1 MAKKKKTLKK
11 TKTQSSEDSLY
22 TKLILGNIKK
32 HTLPDTNSVVTASS
46 SNSGFTIAENVK
58 LKSGFNRRD
67 KELKNPGTALPT
79 THQDIILMTH
89 AIYRKVGLIRNIIDL
104 MSDFASEGL
113 TIRHPIKKQQRFYE
127 AWAEKVDLQG
137 RSHDFM
143 KLLLR
148 DANVIVRRKDG
159 ILTDKI
165 IKMMTK
171 GSTNLE
177 NLLVQDVEE
186 KPEKIDVKK
195 TKRKKKVIPWRY
207 IFLSP
212 TMIEKTGGEVGK
224 FFNGNAIAMRI
235 PRKLVKSIKSP
246 KTDSEKAL
254 KKRLPTEVLSAID
267 KSKGASVLVELD
279 PERVYVDYYK
289 KDDWEDWGTPFLYG
303 IFDDI
308 ILKEKMKLADM
319 SALDG
324 VINTIRL
331 WRLGDHK
338 EQILPNP
345 NAVNKLLDILQHNQ
359 GGGVLDLVW
368 DSMIDMK
375 VEYPPIDKILGNEKY
390 KSVNSDIIQGLGIPN
405 ALLGGVDLATRNAET
420 AFVQLKTLIERLEYV
435 RHKCLKWL
443 RGEIKLV
450 SEAMGFKKLP
460 FINFGTMSL
469 RDEAVE
475 KQLMIQL
482 VDRGIIS
489 IEAVHEVFG
498 TNFVVELERMRE
510 EQDIRDTEP
519 KILEKGN
526 PYYRPISVMELQNK
540 LQIELQDAKLS
551 GQTGDNPN
559 GDQPTDEGDN
569 DSGRPP
575 NTKDTEKR
583 DDKRQPVLSSD
594 QERALSVYK
603 TIAEKHMKQIDSI
616 IDPLYIKKNN
626 IKNIRFLT
634 KAQAKELEKI
644 KRHILSTISLKDNPE
659 DISQT
664 EIAKRTD
671 SSSEHVD
678 RMTNFENLFNKTVS
692 YYKNVIKQNPK
703 LNDRKSL
710 ASSTWA
716 MLVITKDT
724 NEHSCHAR

>member
-1 MAKKKKTLKK
+1 MAKKKKTSKK
-11 TKTQSSEDSLY
+11 VKTQSSGDPLY
-22 TKLILGNIKK
+22 TKLTLGNIKQ
-32 HTLPDTNSVVTASS
+32 HALPDENSIVTSS
-46 SNSGFTIAENVK
+46 SAGNNFTIAENVK

-67 KELKNPGTALPT
+67 KELKSPGTALPT
-79 THQDIILMTH
+79 SHQEIILMTH
-89 AIYRKVGLIRNIIDL
+89 AIYRKIGLIRNIIDL

-127 AWAEKVDLQG
+127 AWAKKVDLQG

-177 NLLVQDVEE
+177 NLLVQNVEE

-195 TKRKKKVIPWRY
+195 TKTKKKVIPWRY

-224 FFNGNAIAMRI
+224 FFNGNAIAMKI
-235 PRKLVKSIKSP
+235 PKELIRSIRNP

-254 KKRLPTEVLSAID
+254 KNRLPAEVISAIN
-267 KSKGASVLVELD
+267 KTKGTSVLVELD
-279 PERVYVDYYK
+279 PDKVYVDYYK

-308 ILKEKMKLADM
+308 VLKEKMKLADM

-331 WRLGDHK
+331 WKLGDHK

-368 DSMIDMK
+368 DSMIDME
-375 VEYPPIDKILGNEKY
+375 VEYPPIGDILGDEKY
-390 KSVNSDIIQGLGIPN
+390 RSVNSDIIQGLGIPN

-420 AFVQLKTLIERLEYV
+420 AFVQLKTLIERLEYI
-435 RHKCLKWL
+435 RHRCLVWL
-443 RGEIKLV
+443 EGEIKLV

-460 FINFGTMSL
+460 FIRFGTMSL

-489 IEAVHEVFG
+489 VEAVHEVFG
-498 TNFVVELERMRE
+498 TNFTIELERMRE
-510 EQDIRDTEP
+510 EQGVRDSEP

-526 PYYRPISVMELQNK
+526 PYYRPISVMELQNT
-540 LQIELQDAKLS
+540 LQIELQNAKLS

-559 GDQPTDEGDN
+559 GDQPADEGDN

-583 DDKRQPVLSSD
+583 DDKRQPVLSNV
-594 QERALSVYK
+594 QEKVLSVYK
-603 TIAEKHMKQIDSI
+603 AIAEQHMKQIDNI
-616 IDPLYIKKNN
+616 IDPLYVKKNKV
-626 IKNIRFLT
+626 KNTRFLT
-634 KAQAKELEKI
+634 KTQAKELEKI
-644 KRHILSTISLKDNPE
+644 KRGILSTINLKDNSI
-659 DISQT
+659 DITQE

-671 SSSEHVD
+671 SSDRYVD
-678 RMTNFENLFNKTVS
+678 RMTSFENIFNKTVTH
-692 YYKNVIKQNPK
+692 YKDVTKQNPK

-710 ASSTWA
+710 VSSTWA
-716 MLVITKDT
+716 MLVLAIEDQ
-724 NEHSCHAR
+724 R